1 MLEACPSMC
10 MMDLDYLLCVC
21 QCSPS
26 ASVLVSCGMILVNVV
41 TLVCTRNSL
50 RMVMCD
56 NRNM

>member
-26 ASVLVSCGMILVNVV
+26 ASVLVNFSMYKEFPEDGYM
-41 TLVCTRNSL
+41 
-50 RMVMCD
+50 
-56 NRNM
+56 